1 MDLILI
7 LIVIVLYS
15 LQTLFCKF
23 YTNHYAG
30 DDSKRAALSA
40 PVLGILQS
48 AFIPVVTLAFIGFQ
62 FSATPT
68 TWLIGS
74 LNAVIVFGYN
84 NVLIQATRRGSYAFA
99 NMMLLFGEIVLM
111 MIYCM
116 NFVADY
122 PAPELADFLAI
133 GGIGGAILLMNVEEF
148 NFKGVKISYYVFCI
162 LLFLCNGLYG
172 TLLKIQENYNAEES
186 SEMIIISYAL
196 MGVLSLCQLFF
207 REKKDLPKAFKMNRR
222 ALLYLALC
230 LIVAASAI
238 NVFVYAIEMIQDTVI
253 LYTMLNGGVLVLAA
267 LYSVFLFKEKTSPL
281 KIAGVIIAAGCM
293 AVLA

>member
-1 MDLILI
+1 MDLLLI
-7 LIVIVLYS
+7 LAVIVLYS

-30 DDSKRAALSA
+30 SDSKHASLAA
-40 PVLGILQS
+40 PILGILQS
-48 AFIPVVTLAFIGFQ
+48 AFIPIVTLAFIGFR
-62 FSATPT
+62 FSASPI
-68 TWLIGS
+68 TWLIGA

-84 NVLIQATRRGSYAFA
+84 NALIQATRRGSYAFA

-122 PAPELADFLAI
+122 PTPGLAELLAI
-133 GGIGGAILLMNVEEF
+133 AGIGGAILLMNVEDF
-148 NFKGVKISYYVFCI
+148 RFKGVKISYYVFCI
-162 LLFLCNGLYG
+162 LLFLCNGFYG

-196 MGVLSLCQLFF
+196 MGLLSLGQLFF
-207 REKKDLPKAFKMNRR
+207 QEKKELPKAFGMKRK
-222 ALLYLALC
+222 AILYLALC

-267 LYSVFLFKEKTSPL
+267 LYSVFLFNEKTSPL
-281 KIAGVIIAAGCM
+281 KIAGVILAAGCM

>member
-1 MDLILI
+1 MDLPLI
-7 LIVIVLYS
+7 FAVIVLYS

-23 YTNHYAG
+23 YTNYYAG
-30 DDSKRAALSA
+30 DDAKRGSLSA

-48 AFIPVVTLAFIGFQ
+48 AFIPIVTLAFIGFQ
-62 FSATPT
+62 FSASPI

-74 LNAVIVFGYN
+74 LNAIIVFGYN
-84 NVLIQATRRGSYAFA
+84 NVLIQATRRGSYAFS
-99 NMMLLFGEIVLM
+99 NMMLLFGEIVMM

-122 PAPELADFLAI
+122 PTPNLFDLLAI
-133 GGIGGAILLMNVEEF
+133 AGIGGAILLMNVEDF
-148 NFKGVKISYYVFCI
+148 RFKGVKISYYVFCI
-162 LLFLCNGLYG
+162 LLFLCNGFYG
-172 TLLKIQENYNAEES
+172 VLLKVQENYDASES
-186 SEMIIISYAL
+186 LEMIIISYAL
-196 MGVLSLCQLFF
+196 MGVLSLGQLFVQ
-207 REKKDLPKAFKMNRR
+207 EKKDLPKAFKMNKK
-222 ALLYLALC
+222 AILFLALC

-281 KIAGVIIAAGCM
+281 KIIGVILAAVCM

>member
-1 MDLILI
+1 MDFLLIA
-7 LIVIVLYS
+7 IVILLYS

-23 YTNHYAG
+23 YTNFYTEDEAER
-30 DDSKRAALSA
+30 SSLAA

-48 AFIPVVTLAFIGFQ
+48 VFIPIVTLAFIGFQ
-62 FSATPT
+62 FSASPK
-68 TWLIGS
+68 TWLIGG

-122 PAPELADFLAI
+122 PTPGIIEFLAI
-133 GGIGGAILLMNVEEF
+133 AGIGGAILLMNVEEF
-148 NFKGVKISYYVFCI
+148 RFKGVKLSYYVFCI

-172 TLLKIQENYNAEES
+172 TLLKVQEGYKAEES

-196 MGVLSLCQLFF
+196 MGILSFGQLFIQ
-207 REKKDLPKAFKMNRR
+207 EKKELPKAFRMNWK
-222 ALLYLALC
+222 ALLFLGLC

-281 KIAGVIIAAGCM
+281 KIIGVVLAAICM

>member
-1 MDLILI
+1 MDFILI
-7 LIVIVLYS
+7 LSVIMLYS

-30 DDSKRAALSA
+30 DSQKRASLAA
-40 PVLGILQS
+40 PILGILQS
-48 AFIPVVTLAFIGFQ
+48 AFIPIVTLAFIGFH
-62 FSATPT
+62 FSASPI
-68 TWLIGS
+68 TWLIGT

-84 NVLIQATRRGSYAFA
+84 NVLIQATRRGSYAFS

-122 PAPELADFLAI
+122 PALGWIEILAI
-133 GGIGGAILLMNVEEF
+133 CGIGGAILLMNVEDF
-148 NFKGVKISYYVFCI
+148 RFKGVKIAYYVFCV
-162 LLFLCNGLYG
+162 LLFLCNGFYG
-172 TLLKIQENYNAEES
+172 VLLKVQENYNAEES

-196 MGVLSLCQLFF
+196 MGVLSLIQLFF
-207 REKKDLPKAFKMNRR
+207 QEKKELPKAFKMNRK
-222 ALLYLALC
+222 AILYLALC

-238 NVFVYAIEMIQDTVI
+238 NVFVYAIAMIQNTVI

-267 LYSVFLFKEKTSPL
+267 LYSIFLFKEKTSLL
-281 KIAGVIIAAGCM
+281 KIVGIALAAGCM
-293 AVLA
+293 AILA